1 MTFKSL
7 GRLQNVKR
15 LSNFGRLP
23 IKFWEAPKKKLGGS
37 KIFRDPSQTISLSHI
52 LRCLAK
58 DGIHYSAGFF
68 EYKAFEI
75 LENTIGA

>member
-15 LSNFGRLP
+15 LSNFGRLPINFGRLP

-37 KIFRDPSQTISLSHI
+37 KIFRDPI
-52 LRCLAK
+52 
-58 DGIHYSAGFF
+58 FF
-68 EYKAFEI
+68 FYFKKLWRLQNVER
-75 LENTIGA
+75 L